1 MIEVMLDN
9 LRDSISRILSVVD
22 KKSNRPILS
31 YSLFS
36 VSNGRLDIYS
46 TDLEVSAKVSL
57 PVQST
62 ENMTFCVNVRN
73 FFDILRELPNSKL
86 NLKVSSGL
94 NGNYLDLKCD
104 NIEYSL
110 VILNTDDF
118 PNLVFES
125 KNSESFSIGASV
137 LIETINKTSH
147 SMSTDESMMY
157 LNGIFLQA
165 IDNKLRAVST
175 DGHRL
180 ALYDT
185 DVNVGKSEMLT
196 NGIIIPRKGVMEL
209 KKIAEVNPDAELKIS
224 VDESFLYANYL
235 DSYFLSIRLFS
246 REYVK
251 YQAVIPAKTTYNLE
265 IDKHTFLNS
274 LKRIKIM
281 SNEKSNGVRVKLLK
295 EKMSISANHPSFGN
309 ALESIPINYTGKD
322 MEIGFNAKY
331 LIETLS
337 VLKDGEIRIE
347 LNNELN
353 PVVIKSCDTQDFLG
367 IVMPLKL

>member
-1 MIEVMLDN
+1 MLDD
-9 LRDSISRILSVVD
+9 LRDAISRILSVVD
-22 KKSNRPILS
+22 KKGNRPILS

-36 VSNGRLDIYS
+36 VNNGILEIYS

-57 PVQST
+57 NVHST
-62 ENMTFCVNVRN
+62 ENITFCVNVRN
-73 FFDILRELPNSKL
+73 FFEILRELPNSKL
-86 NLKVSSGL
+86 NLKVSSGI

-104 NIEYSL
+104 SIEYSL

-118 PNLVFES
+118 PSLVFES
-125 KNSESFSIGASV
+125 KNSEVFNINSTV
-137 LIETINKTSH
+137 LIETINKTH
-147 SMSTDESMMY
+147 HAMSTDESMMY
-157 LNGIFLQA
+157 LNGIFLQS
-165 IDNKLRAVST
+165 IDNKLRAVAT

-185 DVNVGKSEMLT
+185 DVNVGKSEMLI

-209 KKIAEVNPDAELKIS
+209 KKIAEVDPNTDLKIS
-224 VDESFLYANYL
+224 VDESFLYANYQNT
-235 DSYFLSIRLFS
+235 YFLSIRLFS

-251 YQAVIPAKTTYNLE
+251 YQAVIPAKTTYSLE
-265 IDKHTFLNS
+265 IDKNSFWNS

-281 SNEKSNGVRVKLLK
+281 SNEKSNGVRVKLSKDL
-295 EKMSISANHPSFGN
+295 MSISANHPSFGN
-309 ALESIPINYTGKD
+309 AFESLPINYTGKE

-331 LIETLS
+331 LIETLA
-337 VLKDGEIRIE
+337 VLRDGEIKIE

-353 PVVIKSCDTQDFLG
+353 PVVIKSCDKQDYLG